1 MSRILFAWELGGNL
15 GHIMRMRTVARALRE
30 RGHDVS
36 LHKEPSPRSS
46 APDLPREPASYPEIL
61 LHYGFADP
69 AALTDAVRRWRSL
82 YAQAAPDLIVFD
94 HAPTALLA
102 ARGLGIPRVV
112 LGTGFA
118 SPPRVTPMPTIRPWQ
133 QIPVERLIASEQRAL
148 DTANAA
154 LRALG
159 TQPLDVF
166 HELLDVEENILATL
180 PELDHYGARP
190 RTKYWGPIS
199 GDSNGIEPPWPDGE
213 AKKLFV
219 YIRPASTAFRPL
231 VALLQRARLRTVWFA
246 PGIRPDAISQL
257 ESPSLRIVREPINV
271 PLAVRS
277 SHAAVLHGGH
287 STTAAMLLAG
297 VPVLVLP
304 EHVEQYLIGRNVA
317 ALGAGA
323 VVNVASPDAPLP
335 ATLDRVIRDAR
346 YNTGARIFSDTYGK
360 MNLQRVLAEVVAQ
373 IERYRL
379 RPLERVT
386 ET

>member
-69 AALTDAVRRWRSL
+69 AALTDAIRRWRSL

-102 ARGLGIPRVV
+102 ARGLGIPRVL

-133 QIPVERLIASEQRAL
+133 DIPVERLIASEQRAL
-148 DTANAA
+148 DTANTA

-159 TQPLDVF
+159 ARPLDVF
-166 HELLDVEENILATL
+166 HEFLDVEENILATL

-190 RTKYWGPIS
+190 HTKYWGPIS
-199 GDSNGIEPPWPDGE
+199 DDSNGIEPRWPDGE
-213 AKKLFV
+213 GKKLFV
-219 YIRPASTAFRPL
+219 YIRPTSVAFRPL
-231 VALLQRARLRTVWFA
+231 AALLRRSRLRSVWFA

-323 VVNVASPDAPLP
+323 ALNLGAAVPQLPSILGAVIDDPRYGANALAFRQRHGAVSAADVVSEIEKLRLAI
-335 ATLDRVIRDAR
+335 ATEHA
-346 YNTGARIFSDTYGK
+346 
-360 MNLQRVLAEVVAQ
+360 
-373 IERYRL
+373 
-379 RPLERVT
+379 
-386 ET
+386 